1 MASNQKCPRPVSARR
16 LLKLRFEP
24 IPMRE
29 EAYAGLVTWFLV
41 TAGKLVDCIVKSGYP
56 HFLWIT
62 LCMNRS
68 KQANYGPVTQVSF
81 VCAKT
86 KQNKNIYD
94 TKAYRNAL
102 PLDICGPTFITKTTL
117 RPKLCIKY
125 NICVVTAFAVPI
137 DRFGAVSYTH

>member
-86 KQNKNIYD
+86 KQNKNTYD

-102 PLDICGPTFITKTTL
+102 PLDILRADVYYKNDATAKAVHKIQHLCRDGVCGPY
-117 RPKLCIKY
+117 R
-125 NICVVTAFAVPI
+125 
-137 DRFGAVSYTH
+137 